1 MIDEAFEA
9 LKTYDWGVEPKVLN
23 PINEAIVATHGDA
36 DARKELETRLAFQEH
51 SIGELSDALADAR
64 MESAR
69 NSETLLRVTA
79 ELKQLRT
86 LLYADPGSEPP
97 PPHY

>member
-1 MIDEAFEA
+1 MGTD
-9 LKTYDWGVEPKVLN
+9 VEQRL
-23 PINEAIVATHGDA
+23 A
-36 DARKELETRLAFQEH
+36 ELETRLAFQEH
-51 SIGELSDALADAR
+51 TLTELSDALAETR
-64 MESAR
+64 LESAR
-69 NSETLLRVTA
+69 NAQALVRVMD